1 MDFTGRG
8 TSKSKYVEA
17 EKHRKYFRNSKTC
30 VYRDI
35 FS

>member
-8 TSKSKYVEA
+8 TSMSKYVEA
-17 EKHRKYFRNSKTC
+17 EKHRKYFRNNTAC
-30 VYRDI
+30 VCRDI